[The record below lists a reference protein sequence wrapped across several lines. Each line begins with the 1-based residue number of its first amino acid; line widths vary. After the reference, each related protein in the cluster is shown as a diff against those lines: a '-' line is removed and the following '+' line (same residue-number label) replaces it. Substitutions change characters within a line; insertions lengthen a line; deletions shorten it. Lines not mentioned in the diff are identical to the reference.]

1 MLVGMLLIASKPG
14 RWTTNMKNR
23 TYKWP
28 ILSRPWFPAHG
39 KDSAKVHERTE
50 PNLRTCSKHNRL
62 HLRSLLKIYL
72 DSLEPTSTSSTV
84 SCLGVSLSP
93 YPYIMPNTAA
103 RGTFHS
109 QLPTHFTNSTSIKAP
124 WPPCG
129 CHSALTILFK
139 EPTLHRSLGFTICHT
154 WKQYWTLETRR
165 RTTRPGMLPM
175 GTMRCSPCEERCFV
189 LKPYGLEHYI
199 VQENT
204 INWGHNSSNVKRLS
218 Y

>member
-1 MLVGMLLIASKPG
+1 MKFSGVPSMLKFHGHNRQPSSDKIMKQDPPFVQWCWALDQRKRLTSKCHTAFHLMLVGMLLIASKPG

-124 WPPCG
+124 
-129 CHSALTILFK
+129 
-139 EPTLHRSLGFTICHT
+139 
-154 WKQYWTLETRR
+154 
-165 RTTRPGMLPM
+165 
-175 GTMRCSPCEERCFV
+175 
-189 LKPYGLEHYI
+189 
-199 VQENT
+199 
-204 INWGHNSSNVKRLS
+204 
-218 Y
+218 